1 MCCFHAYQKISP
13 ILLFLTMLRLVQQQG
28 LLRAVQKRCCR
39 SFHSCSPARVA
50 VGEGTLASTLV
61 PTAPIND
68 KDARTGENNSYAT
81 HKHLHVARS
90 LSRTCLLT
98 PLTTHHHQLG
108 QQH

>member
-1 MCCFHAYQKISP
+1 MLLRHAYQKISP

-68 KDARTGENNSYAT
+68 KDASTGSNNDSYAT
-81 HKHLHVARS
+81 HLYLHVAPLS
-90 LSRTCLLT
+90 LGHAYSHC
-98 PLTTHHHQLG
+98 
-108 QQH
+108 